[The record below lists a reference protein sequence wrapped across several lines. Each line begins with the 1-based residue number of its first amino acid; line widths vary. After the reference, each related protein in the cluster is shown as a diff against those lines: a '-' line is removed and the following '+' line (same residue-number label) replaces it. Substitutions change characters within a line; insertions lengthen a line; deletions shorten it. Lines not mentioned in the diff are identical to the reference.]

1 MGNCFAGASANDPD
15 GQINQS
21 ISNHMQL
28 AQKDASNAH
37 NVLLLGPGD
46 SGKSTILKQ
55 MMCIHGIM
63 STHDHR
69 RLIVE
74 KVVEYMVIL
83 CKYSRDLNILL
94 TSADNEDG
102 ADTVNA
108 SLEYMLSLPSPC
120 DINIEIAAHMKR
132 LWAASGIQSTLAQR
146 EKYRIQIPD
155 NVAYFFDERLDDIA
169 SESYEPTFEDYIR
182 MRFRTTGVH
191 GQKFQVS
198 FGGDGQR
205 IPLNEHGAGVA
216 SVSGREAPSSSASGT
231 AANAGAGKPPVSLLP
246 QDSGHKSA
254 SAGATIVHTFNVIDV
269 GGQRA
274 ERKKWINHLSDNVEA
289 VIYVVAISEYDMTCF
304 EDSNTLRLHEAL
316 TLFADVLKKGFMQD
330 KSVTIFFN
338 KYDLFQE
345 KLKDPEQATIDE
357 FFDDFP
363 ADAKNPRNADD
374 VVEFV
379 YKKFVALYN
388 EAHTSS
394 ISPPHFHCTYALD
407 TEQVDKLMVGMQTD
421 LIKRNLKR
429 IAGF

>member
-94 TSADNEDG
+94 TSADNEDD

-169 SESYEPTFEDYIR
+169 SDSYEPTFDDCLR
-182 MRFRTTGVH
+182 VRSRTTGVFQQQFAVLMTENGSFPLNENGDDVVGGSGDFAEPKH
-191 GQKFQVS
+191 GQK
-198 FGGDGQR
+198 
-205 IPLNEHGAGVA
+205 P
-216 SVSGREAPSSSASGT
+216 AP
-231 AANAGAGKPPVSLLP
+231 LLP
-246 QDSGHKSA
+246 SDSGQQSSKKKYRNGEVHK
-254 SAGATIVHTFNVIDV
+254 FNVIDV